1 MANLTPL
8 LTLLPLPNPP
18 VFPYL
23 PASEQPAQRLM
34 DASAEALSDGELLSL
49 VLATRRP
56 NSHWACRAG
65 CWPCSAVCGSWP
77 RCHWLNF

>member
-34 DASAEALSDGELLSL
+34 EPQGVGHGS
-49 VLATRRP
+49 P
-56 NSHWACRAG
+56 NWK
-65 CWPCSAVCGSWP
+65 P
-77 RCHWLNF
+77 RFAR